1 MMNLM
6 KKQIFLQENLLK
18 KILKIFYFLTV
29 ILFFLTSNSYAKQK
43 WMIDK
48 NISQIKF
55 EVPVLLATNVF
66 GEFENFDGFVEIDLE
81 NKKNNKAIFSV
92 NIDSIKINYQK
103 YKNLILS
110 PIFFDQV
117 NYPIAVIDTKR
128 FSYEDEKNLSLNI
141 EVTIKGISKKVNTQL
156 KIIKLTNDIVQ
167 IFGELEFNRN
177 DFNIGVGNWKN
188 TSILKSKIKINANIF
203 LIKE

>member
-1 MMNLM
+1 
-6 KKQIFLQENLLK
+6 LQENLLK

>member
-1 MMNLM
+1 M
-6 KKQIFLQENLLK
+6 QENLLK

>member
-1 MMNLM
+1 M
-6 KKQIFLQENLLK
+6 QENLLK

-48 NISQIKF
+48 NIYQINF

>member
-1 MMNLM
+1 
-6 KKQIFLQENLLK
+6 
-18 KILKIFYFLTV
+18 
-29 ILFFLTSNSYAKQK
+29 
-43 WMIDK
+43 MIDK

>member
-1 MMNLM
+1 M